1 MSKLVRS
8 IADGVGVKK
17 PHRAKPKRKHKRGGT
32 AAPAPVRML
41 PAARRAT
48 APVFAIRF
56 DKIADVMPGW
66 LSRRGSGGAVAGAY
80 AADEREALALLLL
93 PFFLLAF
100 AIGISQSIRPGHR
113 ASDFISVP
121 YEAVDAARHRVRL
134 PPAEAGHL
142 AEPARTEVE
151 AATLA
156 SPTTVGASRPA
167 GSVQVAVPAAEATA
181 PAATTGTDVARVTAT
196 PATDATVTRVAAMA
210 PTEIAPAGRA
220 IDAPAEAVTA
230 PAQPLAVAGSPA
242 SPSERLAAL
251 AAPPATAVPPSL
263 VPPAGPALPPELAI
277 LARPEAPTAGP
288 NICSLSDVAKPAS
301 GGMDDAGLARD
312 PMAFGMRLA
321 EAARGQ
327 VDDLVIYNDAYRR
340 ISYPLGDVPA
350 MFGVCTDVVIRAY
363 RSLGVDLQALVH
375 TARAGSGDTNID
387 HRRVETLRR
396 YFTARGASLPVTDF
410 PEDYR
415 AGDIVTYY
423 RPQNR
428 HSRSHIAIVSD
439 IAGPSGRP
447 MIVHNRGWGVQL
459 EDGLFVDQI
468 TGHYRFAATPASTP
482 PAALRAEGSAGR
494 SLPVQAAQSEQDGP
508 GGVTLCPVSA
518 RGGLRSRQCSRKPG
532 RHPRQAVSGA
542 HTRTQ

>member
-1 MSKLVRS
+1 MSKLVGS
-8 IADGVGVKK
+8 VADGVGVKK
-17 PHRAKPKRKHKRGGT
+17 PHKAKPKRRHKGG
-32 AAPAPVRML
+32 AAIAPASVRTL

-56 DKIADVMPGW
+56 DRIADLIPAW
-66 LSRRGSGGAVAGAY
+66 AQARGSQRAVAGAY
-80 AADEREALALLLL
+80 AADERQALALLLL

-113 ASDFISVP
+113 ASDFITAP
-121 YEAVDAARHRVRL
+121 YETTDVARHRVRL

-142 AEPARTEVE
+142 AEPARE
-151 AATLA
+151 AITVAAFPPSVTL
-156 SPTTVGASRPA
+156 GASKPA
-167 GSVQVAVPAAEATA
+167 GSGEVAVPAAGSAV
-181 PAATTGTDVARVTAT
+181 PATTAEAGIAGVTAL
-196 PATDATVTRVAAMA
+196 PATDAAVTRMTAIT
-210 PTEIAPAGRA
+210 PTADATVGRVLA
-220 IDAPAEAVTA
+220 APAEAVKA
-230 PAQPLAVAGSPA
+230 AAQASAVAGSSAPA
-242 SPSERLAAL
+242 SERVAAL
-251 AAPPATAVPPSL
+251 AAPSATAVPQSL
-263 VPPAGPALPPELAI
+263 EPAEAMALPPQLAI
-277 LARPEAPTAGP
+277 MARPEASTAGP
-288 NICSLSDVAKPAS
+288 DICSLADAAKPAT
-301 GGMDDAGLARD
+301 GGMDDAALLRD
-312 PMAFGMRLA
+312 PAAFGMRLA
-321 EAARGQ
+321 EVARAQ

-363 RSLGVDLQALVH
+363 RALGIDLQALVH
-375 TARAGSGDTNID
+375 TARSGSGDTNID

-396 YFTARGASLPVTDF
+396 YFAMRGKSLPVTDF

-439 IAGPSGRP
+439 MTGPSGRP
-447 MIVHNRGWGVQL
+447 MIVHNRGWGVQI

-468 TGHYRFAATPASTP
+468 TGHYRFAATPTSTP
-482 PAALRAEGSAGR
+482 PAAMRAEGSPGR
-494 SLPVQAAQSEQDGP
+494 SLAAQASEIEQGRD

-532 RHPRQAVSGA
+532 RHPRQAGSGA